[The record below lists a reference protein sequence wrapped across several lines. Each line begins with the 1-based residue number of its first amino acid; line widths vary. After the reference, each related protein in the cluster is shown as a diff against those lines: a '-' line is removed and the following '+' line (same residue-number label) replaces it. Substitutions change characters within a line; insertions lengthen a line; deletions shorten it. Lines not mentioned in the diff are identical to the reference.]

1 MPGPVREALRE
12 LPRTERIAFLLRRDG
27 LTAPET
33 AAELNP
39 HVPFCE
45 RFRWAALRAVACGAV
60 TLRESGDLRLGRLWS
75 GEPPDGGGRATLLT
89 VDGAAPGAAPGT
101 CVLISGDGRTLA
113 GRGGTNS
120 ATASSLTT
128 TAAALWWLSPRRW
141 PLVAAAGPGITRL
154 RAVGEPGE
162 RESGP
167 VRPGEA
173 PVPAVPGPRTGG
185 ERPGRARLP
194 VVHVVAYER
203 DGDRT
208 VISPS

>member
-1 MPGPVREALRE
+1 VPGPVREALRE

-101 CVLISGDGRTLA
+101 LRPDLRRRAHPGRAGRDEQRHGVVAHDDGRSAVVAVAQTLASGGGGGPGHHPPQSGRGAGRARERPRPA
-113 GRGGTNS
+113 GRGARAGGAGS
-120 ATASSLTT
+120 AH
-128 TAAALWWLSPRRW
+128 RR
-141 PLVAAAGPGITRL
+141 
-154 RAVGEPGE
+154 
-162 RESGP
+162 
-167 VRPGEA
+167 
-173 PVPAVPGPRTGG
+173 
-185 ERPGRARLP
+185 
-194 VVHVVAYER
+194 
-203 DGDRT
+203 
-208 VISPS
+208 